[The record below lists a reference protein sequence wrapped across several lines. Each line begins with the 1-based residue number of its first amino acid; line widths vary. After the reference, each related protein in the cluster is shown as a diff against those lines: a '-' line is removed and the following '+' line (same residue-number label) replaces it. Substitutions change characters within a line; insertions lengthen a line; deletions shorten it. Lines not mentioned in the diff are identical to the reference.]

1 MRVANLEKELAKFR
15 RKESEARASPPPIP
29 EPSSPEEKTK
39 NTMVLKQPKTTRQ
52 DRPNVLKE
60 CRDWETNFPLWCN
73 SDWEKNLLKKS
84 IIDTSRGSKKVSY
97 SLRARISL
105 SDGENYINYNSNL
118 RGYLYKYFVMTL

>member
-1 MRVANLEKELAKFR
+1 L
-15 RKESEARASPPPIP
+15 
-29 EPSSPEEKTK
+29 SPEDRAK
-39 NTMVLKQPKTTRQ
+39 NTMVLKQAKTTRQ

-60 CRDWETNFPLWCN
+60 CRDWEINFPLRCN
-73 SDWEKNLLKKS
+73 SKWEKNLLKKS

-118 RGYLYKYFVMTL
+118 RGYIF